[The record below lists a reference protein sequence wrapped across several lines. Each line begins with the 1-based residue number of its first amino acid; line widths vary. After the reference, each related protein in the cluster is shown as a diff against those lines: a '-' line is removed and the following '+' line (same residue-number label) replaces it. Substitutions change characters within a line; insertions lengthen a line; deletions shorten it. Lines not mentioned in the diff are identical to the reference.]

1 MPAARA
7 ARIPVFLDRVFAP
20 REIFFSWGDRF
31 HYLRLSARG
40 QKIAAAAATAAV
52 VWSLLATA
60 GNILDRRNLAFQEG
74 EMARQAHARADLQR
88 DLGQAFENRTKM
100 TKQLEALRVA
110 LARENADRLALRGRG
125 DAQSRRIQGLE
136 ARLARLRES
145 EQDVME
151 RLSVRVREGASAVEK
166 TVAMT
171 GLNID
176 DLLAGGGGLQPA
188 ALGQG
193 GPFIPAES
201 FNAGTRA
208 GSELAATVSRL
219 EAQLDRWSEL
229 RDVVRRLPLSVP
241 LDQFRISSAYGQR
254 RDPISGRKARHLG
267 IDFVAPP
274 LTPIRATAPGTVV
287 FAGENGRY
295 GIMVEIYHGYGI
307 ATRYAHLRKVLVRKG
322 QEVGHRGKIGLL
334 GSSGRSTG
342 PHLHYEIRV
351 KGQSRNPMKYILAGK
366 YLFKD

>member
-31 HYLRLSARG
+31 RYLRLSARL
-40 QKIAAAAATAAV
+40 QKFAAAAAAAAV
-52 VWSLLATA
+52 AWSLFATA
-60 GNILDRRNLAFQEG
+60 GNFLDRRNLAMQES
-74 EMARQAHARADLQR
+74 EIARQARASAELQR

-100 TKQLEALRVA
+100 TKQLTAVRTA
-110 LARENADRLALRGRG
+110 LARETANRMALRGQG

-145 EQDVME
+145 EQEVIE
-151 RLSVRVREGASAVEK
+151 RLSAQVREGAAAVEK
-166 TVAMT
+166 TIAMT

-176 DLLAGGGGLQPA
+176 DLLAVGDSGLQP

-201 FNAGTRA
+201 FSAGTRA

-229 RDVVRRLPLSVP
+229 REVVRRLPLSVP
-241 LDQFRISSAYGQR
+241 LDQFRISSSYGQR
-254 RDPISGRKARHLG
+254 RDPMSGRKARHLG

-274 LTPIRATAPGTVV
+274 RTPIRATAPGTVV

-295 GIMVEIYHGYGI
+295 GKMVEIDHGYGI

-351 KGQSRNPMKYILAGK
+351 KNQNRNPMKYILAGK